1 MCGAGAQPGHD
12 SPPGEGMR
20 DHAHTHESPQVTRN
34 GPTRRELLGAAASAL
49 ALAACS
55 SPGKAEP
62 VPQMDASAPARAGM
76 RATTPSGTPAA
87 TATTVTAPAPTPR
100 RPELPRGGRSVFP
113 TYRLAGFC
121 GHPGSP
127 ALGKLGIGD
136 LEARV
141 SEIEHVAGSYARD
154 RAALPVL
161 ELIATMVQS
170 KPGADG
176 LYRLRTESSVID
188 QHLQAARQHRAYL
201 LLNIQPGRASFL
213 DEVHAYERW
222 LTQPDVGVALDPEW
236 AVGPGQVPGKVYGHV
251 DTSMLNEVGEYVAG
265 LVASHDLPEKVV
277 AYHQLTPSIVRREQ
291 DLKAFPG
298 VGWVKSV
305 DGIGAKVDK
314 IETWNRIIATTPRPL
329 VHVGFKLFYDEDSKQ
344 GLLMTPDEVLALTPQ
359 PEYVMYE

>member
-1 MCGAGAQPGHD
+1 
-12 SPPGEGMR
+12 MR
-20 DHAHTHESPQVTRN
+20 EDAHADESPQVTRN
-34 GPTRRELLGAAASAL
+34 GLSRREVLGGAASAL

-55 SPGKAEP
+55 SPGYADP
-62 VPQMDASAPARAGM
+62 VAQMDASAPARAGM

-87 TATTVTAPAPTPR
+87 TTTTVAAPTPTPT
-100 RPELPRGGRSVFP
+100 RPELPRGGRTVFP

-136 LEARV
+136 LDARV
-141 SEIEHVAGSYARD
+141 ADIERVAGSYARD

-170 KPGADG
+170 KPGQDG

-188 QHLQAARQHRAYL
+188 QHLDAARRHRAYL

-213 DEVHAYERW
+213 DEVHAYEQW

-236 AVGPGQVPGKVYGHV
+236 AVGPGQVPGRVFGRV
-251 DTSMLNEVGEYVAG
+251 DTSMLNAVGEYVAG
-265 LVASHDLPEKVV
+265 VVSSHDLPEKLVV
-277 AYHQLTPSIVRREQ
+277 YHQLTPSIVRREQ
-291 DLKAFPG
+291 ELRAYPG
-298 VGWVKSV
+298 VAWVKSV
-305 DGIGAKVDK
+305 DGIGAKADK
-314 IETWNRIIATTPRPL
+314 VATWNRILATTPRPL

-344 GLLMTPDEVLALTPQ
+344 GQLMTPDEVLALTPQ

>member
-1 MCGAGAQPGHD
+1 
-12 SPPGEGMR
+12 MR
-20 DHAHTHESPQVTRN
+20 DNAHTRESPQPTRN

-55 SPGKAEP
+55 SPGSPEP
-62 VPQMDASAPARAGM
+62 LAQMDASAPARAGM
-76 RATTPSGTPAA
+76 RASRPNGTPATTTTGPTP
-87 TATTVTAPAPTPR
+87 TATPT
-100 RPELPRGGRSVFP
+100 RPELPRGGRTLFP

-121 GHPGSP
+121 GHPGST

-141 SEIEHVAGSYARD
+141 SEIEQVAAKYARD

-170 KPGADG
+170 KPGQDG

-188 QHLQAARQHRAYL
+188 QHLEAARRHHAYL

-222 LTQPDVGVALDPEW
+222 LSEPDVGVALDPEW
-236 AVGPGQVPGKVYGHV
+236 AVGPGQVPGQVFGRV
-251 DTSMLNEVGEYVAG
+251 DTSMLNAVGQYVAG
-265 LVASHDLPEKVV
+265 LVSAHDLPEKVV
-277 AYHQLTPSIVRREQ
+277 VYHQLTPSIVRREH

-298 VGWVKSV
+298 VAWLKSI
-305 DGIGAKVDK
+305 DGIGVKADKV
-314 IETWNRIIATTPRPL
+314 ETWNRILATTPRPL
-329 VHVGFKLFYDEDSKQ
+329 VHLGFKLFYDEDSKQ
-344 GLLMTPDEVLALTPQ
+344 GPLMTPDEVLALTPQ
-359 PEYVMYE
+359 LDYVMYE